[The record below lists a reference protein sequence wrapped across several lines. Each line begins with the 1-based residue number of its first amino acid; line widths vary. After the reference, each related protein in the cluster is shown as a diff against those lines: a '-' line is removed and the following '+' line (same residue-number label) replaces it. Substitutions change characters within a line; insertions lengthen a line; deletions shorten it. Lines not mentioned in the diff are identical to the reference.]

1 MIGFLV
7 PLVFPWPLAGNEP
20 AHSALVDFNREIR
33 PLLVEHCL
41 ACHGPDEKS
50 RKADLRLDG
59 LNLSALQTDSGRLI
73 VPGKPDESEL
83 VLRLTHADPAKLMPP
98 PKFAKPLNPK
108 QINLLRAWI
117 VQGAKTSAHWAFVPP
132 VRPGIPPVNNQAWVR
147 NPIDAFILAKLE
159 ASGLSPEPEAN
170 RARLLRRVSL
180 DLTGLPPT
188 PLETAAFERDSSPEA
203 YEKAVDRLLVS
214 PRHGERMALEWL
226 DMARFA
232 DSNGFQVDSSR
243 SMWPWRDWVINAY
256 NRNLPFD
263 QFTIEQIAGDMLPT
277 PNQDQ
282 LIATGF
288 QRNHRLNGEG
298 GLIAEEWRVET
309 VIDRVESTSLA
320 WMGITAGCARCH
332 DHKYDPLSQKE
343 FYQLFALFNNV
354 PESGTLQENRKGGNT
369 DPAIEV
375 ATPKALAEIKEL
387 EARVESAKS
396 KVREEEQKAANQV
409 APWAADQASRLGK
422 THWKPFETS
431 AVTGQAGTRYTRQPD
446 GSWLAQGPN
455 PNHET
460 TVAKAPFSGTLSALR
475 LVCLPDESLPGQSVG
490 RFSNGNFVLTRL
502 EAVLT
507 FPEGGK
513 TTRLQFAQALADY
526 SQPGWPI
533 EATVGKDASKGW
545 AVDGPTRKKP
555 LEAIFKLAE
564 PAQAPPGSTLE
575 IRLVQATLGGHNIG
589 RFRLALTDLAPGA
602 VNLGEAGPSPELAAA
617 LKTPAD
623 KRTEA
628 QRKLLLDQYLAT
640 APGALGQAKNELMKS
655 QQALKALKDSLP
667 TAMVMKEGPPRKAN
681 LLIRGQY
688 DRKGEEVS
696 AGFPSMLPPP
706 PAGSKADRL
715 TLAKWLV
722 SPSHPLTARVW
733 VNRAWERYFG
743 AGLCKTTDNFGTQAE
758 FPSHPELLDWLAT
771 EFVDRQWD
779 MKAMARLIVTSA
791 TYRQDSRIS
800 PEKLKADPQNRL
812 LARGARFRLPGEI
825 IRDQA
830 LFVSGLLADK
840 VGGPSVRPYMPAGVW
855 DETSVYGDLRNYKN
869 DTGEGLYRKSI
880 YTVWKRTAAPPTMLL
895 FDAPNR
901 ETCLVRRGRTNTPLQ
916 ALALLNEITY
926 VEAARKLGERMLLE
940 GGQDATSRLRHG
952 FCLAIGRS
960 PSPAELEILRQ
971 GIDRDR
977 QRFAMDTAG
986 AEKLIALGE
995 AKPKPG
1001 LPPVDLAAY
1010 TLAAN
1015 VLLNLDEC
1023 VTRE

>member
-1 MIGFLV
+1 
-7 PLVFPWPLAGNEP
+7 
-20 AHSALVDFNREIR
+20 
-33 PLLVEHCL
+33 
-41 ACHGPDEKS
+41 
-50 RKADLRLDG
+50 
-59 LNLSALQTDSGRLI
+59 
-73 VPGKPDESEL
+73 
-83 VLRLTHADPAKLMPP
+83 
-98 PKFAKPLNPK
+98 
-108 QINLLRAWI
+108 
-117 VQGAKTSAHWAFVPP
+117 
-132 VRPGIPPVNNQAWVR
+132 
-147 NPIDAFILAKLE
+147 
-159 ASGLSPEPEAN
+159 
-170 RARLLRRVSL
+170 
-180 DLTGLPPT
+180 
-188 PLETAAFERDSSPEA
+188 
-203 YEKAVDRLLVS
+203 
-214 PRHGERMALEWL
+214 
-226 DMARFA
+226 
-232 DSNGFQVDSSR
+232 
-243 SMWPWRDWVINAY
+243 PWRDWVINAY

-263 QFTIEQIAGDMLPT
+263 QFTIEQIAGDMLPDPT
-277 PNQDQ
+277 RDQ

-375 ATPKALAEIKEL
+375 ATPKAQSEIGDAEV
-387 EARVESAKS
+387 RVEAAKK
-396 KVREEEQKAANQV
+396 KVREEEAKALGQV
-409 APWAADQASRLGK
+409 EAWASEQASRLGK
-422 THWKPFETS
+422 SYWKPFETATMDGKS
-431 AVTGQAGTRYTRQPD
+431 GTRYTRQPD
-446 GSWLAQGPN
+446 GSWLVRGPN

-460 TVAKAPFSGTLSALR
+460 TVARAPISGNLSAVR
-475 LVCLPDESLPGQSVG
+475 LVCLPDDSLPGQSVG
-490 RFSNGNFVLTRL
+490 RYPNGNFVLTRL
-502 EAVLT
+502 EADLT
-507 FPEGGK
+507 IPNSSNPN
-513 TTRLQFAQALADY
+513 RLQFTQAIADY

-533 EATVGKDASKGW
+533 EATVGTDASRGW

-555 LEAIFKLAE
+555 LEAIFKLAAPVQV
-564 PAQAPPGSTLE
+564 PAGSTLE

-589 RFRLALTDLAPGA
+589 RLRLAVTGLSPDE
-602 VNLGEAGPSPELAAA
+602 VKLGETGPSPEVAAA
-617 LKTPAD
+617 LKTPANQ
-623 KRTEA
+623 RNEA
-628 QRKLLLDQYLAT
+628 QRKLLVNQYLAS
-640 APGALGQAKNELMKS
+640 APGALGQAKGDLLKAE
-655 QQALKALKDSLP
+655 QALKALKDNLP

-688 DRKGEEVS
+688 DRKGEEVA

-706 PAGSKADRL
+706 AAGSKADRL
-715 TLAKWLV
+715 TLAKWLA
-722 SPSHPLTARVW
+722 SSSHPLTARVW
-733 VNRAWERYFG
+733 VNRAWERFFG
-743 AGLCKTTDNFGTQAE
+743 AGICRTTDNLGTQAE
-758 FPSHPELLDWLAT
+758 FPTHPELLDWLAT
-771 EFVDRQWD
+771 EFVDRHWD
-779 MKAMARLIVTSA
+779 MKSMARLIVTSA
-791 TYRQDSRIS
+791 TYRQDSRVA
-800 PEKLKADPQNRL
+800 PDKLKADPQNRL

-869 DTGEGLYRKSI
+869 DSGEGLYRKSI

-926 VEAARKLGERMLLE
+926 VEAARKLAERMLVE
-940 GGQDATSRLRHG
+940 GGMDADNRLRHG
-952 FCLAIGRS
+952 FRLAIGRS
-960 PSPAELEILRQ
+960 PSVAELEILQ
-971 GIDRDR
+971 KGIERDR
-977 QRFAMDTAG
+977 KRFTQDPAG

-995 AKPKPG
+995 AKPRPG
-1001 LPPVDLAAY
+1001 LKPVDLAAY